1 MQYKKRKL
9 FLDFQIFFFFFFF
22 LFLYYDQKQNA
33 HIMLNE

>member
-9 FLDFQIFFFFFFF
+9 FLDFQIFFFFFF

>member
-9 FLDFQIFFFFFFF
+9 FLDFQIFFFFF

>member
-9 FLDFQIFFFFFFF
+9 FLDFQIFFFFF

-33 HIMLNE
+33 HIMLND